1 MQLIHILIDLIAESF
16 EFNDN
21 ILRALNKFSYHPS
34 PSIFVCIFFFFFW
47 EVLLQTRFLCYGMVL
62 MASRQKFSNK

>member
-34 PSIFVCIFFFFFW
+34 PSIFVCIFFFFFLRSAPPNTISLLW
-47 EVLLQTRFLCYGMVL
+47 YGVNGLSSKVL
-62 MASRQKFSNK
+62 K